1 MFLTD
6 KQAMSLRKLCGP
18 RLRKAGIGN
27 PGEILTAVHTLDW
40 NTLHDFRKALL
51 REARNV
57 LDGIG
62 DDTPEDRAREAEA
75 AHEGL
80 MIVVDEIDGEMD
92 ARNQLGSREPR
103 EHGGDIRRPI
113 GEDRVANGQA
123 DDAGISYALRPE
135 QRFADWQ
142 SARGGERHDG
152 LSLGRYFRAMVVGAR
167 DDVERRALSEGSDS
181 GGGYTV
187 PDVLGSR
194 LIDLMRAASVTIR
207 AGARTVPLT
216 SDVNHIAKV
225 LTDPVPAWR
234 EEAGPVA
241 ESGPTFTR
249 VTFTPRSLAV
259 LVKAS
264 RELLADSL
272 NMEQMLPR
280 IIASA
285 MAVELDRVALFGSGE
300 EDSPPTPEPT
310 GVANFAGIQTVAHS
324 AALTS
329 YAPLIKARTKLLT
342 ANMPAVT
349 AYVMHP
355 EDEGTLAGLV
365 TATEKQPLMVPPAIR
380 DVPILTT
387 TSATNPFDSSPPSDT
402 SILAGWWPSL
412 MIGIRQEIRI
422 EVLRERYAD
431 NLQYGFVAH
440 LRADVAA
447 EHENAFVQITGVSH

>member
-6 KQAMSLRKLCGP
+6 TQKLAVRKLCGP

-27 PGEILTAVHTLDW
+27 PDELLSTVHSLDW
-40 NTLHDFRKALL
+40 NALHDTRKAVI

-62 DDTPEDRAREAEA
+62 DDAPQDRLAEAEA
-75 AHEGL
+75 ANDAL
-80 MIVVDEIDGEMD
+80 MILLDGIDGEMD
-92 ARNQLGSREPR
+92 ARKELGSREPR
-103 EHGGDIRRPI
+103 KHGGDNRRPI
-113 GEDRVANGQA
+113 GEDRVINGGA
-123 DDAGISYALRPE
+123 DDGEITYALAPE

-152 LSLGRYFRAMVVGAR
+152 LSLGRYLRAMVVGAK
-167 DDVERRALSEGSDS
+167 DDVEKRALSEGTDS
-181 GGGYTV
+181 AGGYSV
-187 PDVLGSR
+187 PDVLSSR
-194 LIDLMRAASVTIR
+194 LIDLMRAASVAIR

-225 LTDPVPAWR
+225 LTDPVPGWR
-234 EEAGPVA
+234 AEAGAVA
-241 ESGPTFTR
+241 ESDPTFTR
-249 VTFTPRSLAV
+249 VTFNPRSLAV

-285 MAVELDRVALFGSGE
+285 MAVELDRVALFGSGTG
-300 EDSPPTPEPT
+300 SEPG
-310 GVANFAGIQTVAHS
+310 GVTTFTGIQTVAHS

-329 YAPLIKARTKLLT
+329 YAPLLQARTKLMT
-342 ANMPAVT
+342 ANMPGVT

-355 EDEGTLAGLV
+355 EDEGTLAGL
-365 TATEKQPLMVPPAIR
+365 TATDNQPLMVPPAIR
-380 DVPILTT
+380 DVPILTS
-387 TSATNPFDSSPPSDT
+387 TSVDADFASSSPPPDT
-402 SILAGWWPSL
+402 EILAGWWPSL
-412 MIGIRQEIRI
+412 MIGMRQEIRI

-431 NLQYGFVAH
+431 TLQYGFLAH

-447 EHENAFVQITGVSH
+447 EHENAFVQITGVTH